1 MSQPKWRT
9 IYNTDSLDEAR
20 RREMEVERAPLSERR
35 ENATSF
41 LDVMQRDPALVAERI
56 GWLIDGN
63 YGYGE
68 MLVTKRVVANPRL
81 NRRAALIQLVGIYEW
96 MTPRDMVIR
105 AWKKLTTG
113 QKRDL
118 DAAVDVVIE
127 VAEREMKGKS

>member
-1 MSQPKWRT
+1 MESQQQYEMR
-9 IYNTDSLDEAR
+9 SLDEAR
-20 RREMEVERAPLSERR
+20 RHEMEVERTPLSERR
-35 ENATSF
+35 ENAASF
-41 LDVMQRDPALVAERI
+41 LGVMQRDPALVAERI

-68 MLVTKRVVANPRL
+68 MLVAKRVVTNPRL
-81 NRRAALIQLVGIYEW
+81 NRRAALVQLVGIYEW

-127 VAEREMKGKS
+127 VAEREMKGED